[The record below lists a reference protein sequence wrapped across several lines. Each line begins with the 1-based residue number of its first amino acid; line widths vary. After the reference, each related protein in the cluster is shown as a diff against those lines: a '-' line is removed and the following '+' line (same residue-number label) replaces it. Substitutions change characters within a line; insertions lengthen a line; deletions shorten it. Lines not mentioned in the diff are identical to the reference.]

1 MLINKILSVL
11 TLTLMPVA
19 NVSTVIAS
27 HDNKDDNTNM
37 SDTLKLSS
45 SLSLSNSSVSDAD
58 SDNNSDD
65 EQKEENSYKT
75 TVITK
80 EQQKPFDCDE
90 SIIEAKS
97 EEESSSEEHV
107 FEEMINTIDSHS
119 SSTNTENQHQYKCTS
134 QARILSCLALP
145 LITFL
150 QLFHAL

>member
-37 SDTLKLSS
+37 SDTLNLSS

-65 EQKEENSYKT
+65 EAKEENSYKT

-80 EQQKPFDCDE
+80 EQLKPFDCDE
-90 SIIEAKS
+90 SIIKNS
-97 EEESSSEEHV
+97 EEQSQDDSNDSDDSLVRDAEAIVGYMSIPKHENGNNNDH
-107 FEEMINTIDSHS
+107 NTD
-119 SSTNTENQHQYKCTS
+119 
-134 QARILSCLALP
+134 
-145 LITFL
+145 
-150 QLFHAL
+150 

>member
-65 EQKEENSYKT
+65 EEKEENSYKT

-80 EQQKPFDCDE
+80 DQQKPFDCDE
-90 SIIEAKS
+90 PAIEKQSDDELNTSFSSNIAELIDMLTSSAKDV
-97 EEESSSEEHV
+97 EDEA
-107 FEEMINTIDSHS
+107 
-119 SSTNTENQHQYKCTS
+119 HQ
-134 QARILSCLALP
+134 
-145 LITFL
+145 
-150 QLFHAL
+150 